1 MSRPSLDS
9 SNRRDI
15 EMRGF
20 LWRNST
26 GSCRCWSWHC
36 RCNCIQFQLPTFPN
50 SLSWDLPDPYG
61 AHSGSHSLSH
71 SSGKIVK
78 PGIWFDIIVTE
89 CLNLCSA
96 GWNVS
101 HQLHYVHSS
110 AVDNSWAN
118 TPHHHWY
125 TFVSHLVFSDRPRPC
140 LARPHSKRNDY

>member
-50 SLSWDLPDPYG
+50 SLSQDLPDPYG

-89 CLNLCSA
+89 CLYRL
-96 GWNVS
+96 
-101 HQLHYVHSS
+101 S
-110 AVDNSWAN
+110 AVQVGMCLTSFIMYTAQRWIIPWPIHHTTTD
-118 TPHHHWY
+118 TPL
-125 TFVSHLVFSDRPRPC
+125 FLI
-140 LARPHSKRNDY
+140 